1 MVEGLRQGR
10 PLVKF
15 RRVLP
20 VAALLFVTITTYRY
34 YHTEPFELASP
45 LGPVRMA
52 RPGTRPSIVAAA
64 INLPAGI
71 LALPL
76 ELAFLRNSQRRLR
89 SFEAFRVV
97 EFSVLGIVFWFFA
110 GRFLDD
116 LIAWRWLRSGSRWRL
131 SDCLMAAVIAVEAT
145 LVLGVF
151 LLEPR
156 YSPDVWFLASGLAWA
171 LLGYWALIFRI
182 VQFRSYPRIAQRNG
196 AEPAGK
202 SEIAG
207 S

>member
-1 MVEGLRQGR
+1 
-10 PLVKF
+10 
-15 RRVLP
+15 
-20 VAALLFVTITTYRY
+20 
-34 YHTEPFELASP
+34 
-45 LGPVRMA
+45 
-52 RPGTRPSIVAAA
+52 
-64 INLPAGI
+64 
-71 LALPL
+71 
-76 ELAFLRNSQRRLR
+76 
-89 SFEAFRVV
+89 V

-116 LIAWRWLRSGSRWRL
+116 LIAWRSLRSGSRWRL
-131 SDCLMAAVIAVEAT
+131 SDCLMAAIIALEAT

-156 YSPDVWFLASGLAWA
+156 YTPDVWFLASGLAWA

-182 VQFRSYPRIAQRNG
+182 VQFRAYPHIAQRNG
-196 AEPAGK
+196 PEPAAK